1 MGVIQ
6 TYLKDQIMYKEIPG
20 DIFTYKLK
28 ENTCIPHV
36 VNNVGVAG
44 SGIVVPIMKRWPDSR
59 PAYENWESNSL
70 LCMNGVPPSKT
81 TPYQLGQTL
90 FCPTHDDNVVAHML
104 AQRAPGG
111 YTLDGIY
118 LRPLMIEAL
127 LECMLRVRKYCKKE
141 NIPIVTG
148 QFGAKRAG
156 GDWDTEIKP
165 MILDIWRDL
174 DVTILTYEE

>member
-1 MGVIQ
+1 VYQYRQQISDG
-6 TYLKDQIMYKEIPG
+6 IMYREIPG

-28 ENTCIPHV
+28 ENTCVPHV

-44 SGIVVPIMKRWPDSR
+44 SGLTMPIMKRWPDSR
-59 PAYENWESNSL
+59 KQYEEWEAYSYRFQED
-70 LCMNGVPPSKT
+70 PS
-81 TPYQLGQTL
+81 YQLGQVW
-90 FCPTHDDNVVAHML
+90 FCGPYEGHVVAHML

-111 YTLDGIY
+111 YSVDGIY

-127 LECMLRVRKYCKKE
+127 VECMLRVRKYCKEK
-141 NIPIVTG
+141 NLVIVTG
-148 QFGAKRAG
+148 QFGGKRAG
-156 GDWDTEIKP
+156 GDFEKEIKP